1 MNSLEKLNL
10 AANLKEAAATFLE
23 DAVGADDFEQEVFD
37 YLVQSGKVKTWKWK
51 VDGYWYTT
59 PTWKT
64 KSAVFED
71 KAILA
76 MMRSLRRR
84 EVFTIKRRHGIAMEI
99 SLYESDT
106 SATLYLKLLFG
117 SKENLRKAIQFYG
130 LQLDWTQGRDYFQRA
145 QDTAGR
151 EYAQAERL
159 YSDAGKKLNDL
170 NAFISDLEST

>member
-1 MNSLEKLNL
+1 MNSLEKLKL
-10 AANLKEAAATFLE
+10 AVDLKEAAAAFLE
-23 DAVGADDFEQEVFD
+23 KAVGSEDLEQEVFD

-59 PTWKT
+59 PTWNT
-64 KSAVFED
+64 KSIFLED

-76 MMRSLRRR
+76 MMRSLEPFRHL
-84 EVFTIKRRHGIAMEI
+84 FTTKTRHGMAIEI
-99 SLYESDT
+99 SLSGSDE
-106 SATLYLKLLFG
+106 TLSWRVLFG